1 MSNYRAAKGAEDNN
15 SQLSEIKKRQRI
27 CLIAFIISSVIVFFL
42 LKVTHEM
49 DMCIANARTKREIYF
64 ISYNLTFFNVI
75 SYNEV
80 GNK

>member
-15 SQLSEIKKRQRI
+15 SQLSEIKKRQGI
-27 CLIAFIISSVIVFFL
+27 CLIAFIISSVVVFFL

-49 DMCIANARTKREIYF
+49 DMCIANARTNREIF

>member
-27 CLIAFIISSVIVFFL
+27 FLIAFIISSVIVFFL

-49 DMCIANARTKREIYF
+49 NMCIANARTNREIF